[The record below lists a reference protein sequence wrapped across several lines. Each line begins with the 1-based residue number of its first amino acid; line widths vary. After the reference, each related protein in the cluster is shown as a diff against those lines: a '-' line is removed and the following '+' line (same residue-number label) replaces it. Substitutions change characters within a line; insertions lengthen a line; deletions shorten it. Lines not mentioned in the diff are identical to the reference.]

1 MANIYIKTAEGDE
14 DTSPAPA
21 MAVALDN
28 GTTSYWSSITNLL
41 KELASVA
48 TSIPILLT
56 EAMTLTNKRIT
67 KRVVTV
73 TQAAAPA
80 INIDNGD
87 IFIITG
93 LAQAITSLT
102 TNLTGTPT
110 DGQMFILRI
119 TDNATGRAITPGAS
133 FLGTANN
140 TLAGLTTVASKC
152 EILLWQ
158 YSDALSAWELLGRD
172 HSA

>member
-1 MANIYIKTAEGDE
+1 MANVYIKTAEGGE

-73 TQAAAPA
+73 TQAAEPA
-80 INIDNGD
+80 INTDNGD
-87 IFIITG
+87 IFTITG

-102 TNLTGTPT
+102 TNLTGTPV
-110 DGQMFILRI
+110 DGDMIMMQI
-119 TDNATGRAITPGAS
+119 TDDGTGRAITPGDS

-140 TLAGLTTVASKC
+140 TLVGLTTVASKT
-152 EILLWQ
+152 EYLLWQ
-158 YSDALSAWELLGRD
+158 YSDALSVWVLLGRD
-172 HSA
+172 HDA